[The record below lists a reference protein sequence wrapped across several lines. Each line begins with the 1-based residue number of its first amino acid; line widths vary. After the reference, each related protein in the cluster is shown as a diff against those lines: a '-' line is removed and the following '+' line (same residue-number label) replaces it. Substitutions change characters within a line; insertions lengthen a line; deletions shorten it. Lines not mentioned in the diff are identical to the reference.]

1 MYAGSALKQGVGKL
15 SEWDEWK
22 PTSVSS
28 YRWLLLAG
36 ATDPPKEVSVTSRRS
51 REARSG
57 HFLKGVKDDMKNI
70 EVGLEILKNDNK
82 RKHCI
87 H

>member
-15 SEWDEWK
+15 SEWDQWK
-22 PTSVSS
+22 PTSELS

-36 ATDPPKEVSVTSRRS
+36 ATDPPKEVSVSSRRS

-57 HFLKGVKDDMKNI
+57 DFLEGVKHDLKNI

-82 RKHCI
+82 CKHCI